1 MDPNDSFLS
10 RKHIIEGLRN
20 SLKRLQLDY
29 VDVIYCHRY
38 DRYTPLEETCR
49 AMNWVIDQG
58 LAHYWGT
65 SQWSASQIMEA
76 YKICD
81 KLNLIPPIVEQTHYN
96 LMTRDWVER
105 EYRDLFQRYKM
116 GTTIWSPL
124 ESGILAGRYLNG
136 IPEDSRY
143 NIKHDGSSTDI
154 KPYLDH
160 KKEWDDKLIKLKE
173 IAEKK
178 LNCTL
183 AQLALAWIL
192 VNPDVTSVIL
202 GASRVS
208 QLEENYKALEIYKKL
223 DKDILLEIEKI
234 LDNVPKGEIDYRD
247 WKELPTRRNMN
258 LGIDY
263 IKGGPFN

>member
-1 MDPNDSFLS
+1 M
-10 RKHIIEGLRN
+10 
-20 SLKRLQLDY
+20 QLDY
-29 VDVIYCHRY
+29 VDVIFCHRY

-49 AMNWVIDQG
+49 AMNWVIDNG

-96 LMTRDWVER
+96 LMTRDWVEK
-105 EYRDLFQRYKM
+105 EYRDLFLRYKM
-116 GTTIWSPL
+116 GTTVWSPL
-124 ESGILAGRYLNG
+124 ESGILTGKYLNG
-136 IPEDSRY
+136 IPEDSRV
-143 NIKHDGSSTDI
+143 NIKHDGASTDI

-160 KKEWDDKLIKLKE
+160 KKEWDEKLLKLKD

-178 LNCTL
+178 LNCSL
-183 AQLALAWIL
+183 AQLALAWII
-192 VNPDVTSVIL
+192 VNPDVSTVIL

-208 QLEENYKALEIYKKL
+208 QLEENYKALEISKKL
-223 DKDILLEIEKI
+223 TKEILLEIENI
-234 LDNVPKGEIDYRD
+234 MQNAPKGEIDYRD